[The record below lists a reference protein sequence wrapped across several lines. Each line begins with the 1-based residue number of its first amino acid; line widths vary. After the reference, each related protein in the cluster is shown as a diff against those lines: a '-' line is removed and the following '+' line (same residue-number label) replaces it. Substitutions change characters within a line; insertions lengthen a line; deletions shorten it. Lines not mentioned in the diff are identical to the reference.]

1 MIKKKT
7 VQNIFTDQYILLI
20 IVLIVTWV
28 SVSSVEPGS
37 DQSSEWW
44 QVAVLWVSCLACW
57 SRDQIRERREESPVL
72 TRALTW
78 VIWISWHNNMKPDLT
93 RVTWCHWPTA
103 HPRGLTWSLMWK
115 RNLDQILPKQQE
127 SLRSNSNYFE
137 VFLAASASA
146 TPDLTRVTW
155 CHWPTAHP
163 RGLTWSLHI
172 FSSESRSMKKH
183 FEALR
188 SQTNPFSCCWGKTW
202 PHQCH
207 LMPLTNCPPPGADME
222 PEVKGIR
229 LASKC
234 FEVILR
240 CSNPPVN

>member
-1 MIKKKT
+1 M
-7 VQNIFTDQYILLI
+7 LI

-137 VFLAASASA
+137 VILAASAKSDPNFFSTSGSMSA
-146 TPDLTRVTW
+146 PGGGQLVSGIRW
-155 CHWPTAHP
+155 HGW
-163 RGLTWSLHI
+163 GLV
-172 FSSESRSMKKH
+172 
-183 FEALR
+183 
-188 SQTNPFSCCWGKTW
+188 SCC
-202 PHQCH
+202 CVMIFIS
-207 LMPLTNCPPPGADME
+207 LMLELWWALGSPLSSLWSGPGSSRRDMTLTALLLVTTHCSDLNQAR
-222 PEVKGIR
+222 PMTPR
-229 LASKC
+229 LKLQSEQLSTKY
-234 FEVILR
+234 ID
-240 CSNPPVN
+240 P